1 MPPMIC
7 PNCQRENRSTAKFC
21 DECGCSLASAGD
33 VRPDEAE
40 PGENAAGRAASDEAD
55 ARPSDDADAAAGAMA
70 ADDPTERAASEERE
84 ASAEVSAA
92 EEGAADADEAAEPGG
107 GDAAKTSRLPNDLT
121 PFVPLKSREAAE
133 TGPKIDLSGIDECLV
148 DSSYQPPKNA
158 WRTGDTM
165 ELPPLEGAQT
175 SRPREFRADNDKP
188 QKRRVSIAAIVFGCL
203 VIALGIGA
211 FATYSLEM
219 WGGKIVPDVV
229 GKTQTDAEYLLGE
242 KSFSVQVNEVPSD
255 ETQGIVLSMVPSAGG
270 RVDADMSVV
279 INVSVPRIVP
289 DVVQDQRD
297 VAVTR
302 LQESGITSV
311 VFEAERSS
319 EHPGT
324 VLAVDPKPGVQVS
337 GAEEVTLTL
346 AEPYTV
352 PDVAGMKSEEAV
364 RAIEEAGYVATITYD
379 TKDAEENDVV
389 LSSKPDEGETLD
401 PGSSVELVVSMS
413 RSATLVDITEEF
425 LQDLKDSKEPLHAT
439 NNGMSYLIES
449 IDSVSFDHDETTA
462 FEITASD
469 PAATDTNAVSRVKG
483 TITWD
488 PTNYVVSIDVE
499 S

>member
-1 MPPMIC
+1 MIC
-7 PNCQRENRSTAKFC
+7 PNCQRENRASAKFC

-40 PGENAAGRAASDEAD
+40 PGEDAAGRAASGEAD
-55 ARPSDDADAAAGAMA
+55 ARPSDGALATAGDRGAA
-70 ADDPTERAASEERE
+70 DPTERAAVEERG
-84 ASAEVSAA
+84 ASAEVPAA
-92 EEGAADADEAAEPGG
+92 EEDADEAAAPGG
-107 GDAAKTSRLPNDLT
+107 GDAAKTSQLPDDLT
-121 PFVPLKSREAAE
+121 SFVPLKSREAAAS
-133 TGPKIDLSGIDECLV
+133 GPKIDLSGIDECLV
-148 DSSYQPPKNA
+148 DSSYQPPKSA

-188 QKRRVSIAAIVFGCL
+188 QKRRISIAAIVFGCL
-203 VIALGIGA
+203 VLALGIGA

-255 ETQGIVLSMVPSAGG
+255 ETQGIVLSMVPSGGG
-270 RVDADMSVV
+270 RVSADMSVV

-302 LQESGITSV
+302 LQESGITAV

-324 VLAVDPKPGVQVS
+324 VLAVDPKPGTQVS
-337 GAEEVTLTL
+337 GTEEVTLTL

-389 LSSKPDEGETLD
+389 LSSKPDEGELLD
-401 PGSSVELVVSMS
+401 PGSSVEIVVSMS

-449 IDSVSFDHDETTA
+449 IDSVTFDHDETTA
-462 FEITASD
+462 FEVTASD
-469 PAATDTNAVSRVKG
+469 PAATDTNAVSHVKG